1 MPRLRVVRSRILIL
15 AAAVTIVA
23 VTAVVAYRSIGRA
36 QIPSFMEQAC
46 GLPDAWLE
54 RIQRGF
60 YEPRSGQISL
70 LPETPGYMASG
81 GDGWSHSGPW
91 PYLQDV
97 PLVFYGPGAI
107 AEGVE
112 VSRPVTMADVAPTIA
127 TLLRGTVTD
136 ADGRSLPEVGR
147 LEELVTGPP
156 LKLIVAIVWDG
167 GGWNTLDLWDDS
179 WPNLRRMMSTGVS
192 FSAATVGSSP
202 SVTPSVHSTLGTGV
216 YPSTHGITGVPV
228 RDESGVVV
236 DSFLEGESARFLAV
250 RTIAERWDEQTG
262 NEALVAMIG
271 YEPWH
276 LGMIGRGAEAPS
288 GDKDHAVWLTEATEW
303 VTNPDHYSVP
313 SAVHDA
319 EGPEADLDA
328 LDATDGAADG
338 QWRRVPLDDP
348 TRREETPAFVAH
360 HGRVL
365 EHLIADDGYGDD
377 RVTDLIFTNFKQI
390 DRIGHYYN
398 MASAEVRDN
407 VAASDEVLGDFLQAL
422 EDEVGRGRFVV
433 VLTADHGQQPD
444 EAAIDGYGIDPNEVE
459 LDIDAHFGGHIARAV
474 WPTEVFLLED
484 EMDRLGVSVEDVAR
498 FLADYRVR
506 DNATS
511 PSHRAEGAGRFEPA
525 DRLFEMAIPAA
536 MLPEMDCS
544 AR

>member
-1 MPRLRVVRSRILIL
+1 MQVVRNRIVTV
-15 AAAVTIVA
+15 AAVASLVA
-23 VTAVVAYRSIGRA
+23 VTALIAYRSIERSETVG
-36 QIPSFMEQAC
+36 FTEQAC
-46 GLPDAWLE
+46 GLPRAWLE
-54 RIQRGF
+54 RIQRGY

-70 LPETPGYMASG
+70 LPQTPAYMASG

-97 PLVFYGPGAI
+97 PLVFYGPGVIDA
-107 AEGVE
+107 GVE
-112 VSRPVTMADVAPTIA
+112 VTRPVTVADVAPTIA

-136 ADGRSLPEVGR
+136 GDGRSLPEVAV
-147 LEELVTGPP
+147 LENVVTRPK
-156 LKLIVAIVWDG
+156 LKLIVTIVWDG
-167 GGWNTLDLWDDS
+167 GGWNTLDQWADP
-179 WPNLRRMMSTGVS
+179 WPNLRRMMNEGVS
-192 FSAATVGSSP
+192 FTSATDGSSP
-202 SVTPSVHSTLGTGV
+202 SVTPAVHSTLGTGTF
-216 YPSTHGITGVPV
+216 PSTHGITGVPV
-228 RDESGVVV
+228 RDEQGVVV
-236 DSFLEGESARFLAV
+236 DSFLNGESARFLLS

-276 LGMIGRGAEAPS
+276 LGMIGQGAEAPG
-288 GDKDHAVWLTEATEW
+288 GDKDHAAWLTKQTEW
-303 VTNPDHYSVP
+303 VTNPDHYSMP
-313 SAVHDA
+313 SAVRPAAGPDA
-319 EGPEADLDA
+319 DIDA
-328 LDATDGAADG
+328 VDASDGEADG

-365 EHLIADDGYGDD
+365 EDLIANDGYGADG
-377 RVTDLIFTNFKQI
+377 VTDLIFTNFKQI

-398 MASAEVRDN
+398 MDSEEVRDN
-407 VAASDEVLGDFLQAL
+407 VAASDVVLGELLAYL
-422 EDEVGRGRFVV
+422 ETEVGHGRYAV

-444 EAAIDGYGIDPNEVE
+444 EAAVDGYGIDPNEVE
-459 LDIDAHFGGHIARAV
+459 LDIDARFGGRIARAV

-484 EMDRLGVSVEDVAR
+484 EMTRLGVTVEDVAG
-498 FLADYRVR
+498 FLADYRLR

-511 PSHRAEGAGRFEPA
+511 PAQADGAGRFEPA

-536 MLPEMDCS
+536 MLPGLDCS

>member
-1 MPRLRVVRSRILIL
+1 MRVIHSRILIV
-15 AAAVTIVA
+15 AAAATIVA
-23 VTAVVAYRSIGRA
+23 VTAVVAYRSIGRSE
-36 QIPSFMEQAC
+36 IPSFTEQAC
-46 GLPDAWLE
+46 SLPDAWLE

-70 LPETPGYMASG
+70 LPETPAYMASG

-127 TLLRGTVTD
+127 TMLRGTITD
-136 ADGRSLPEVGR
+136 SDGRSLPEVGR

-156 LKLIVAIVWDG
+156 LKLIVTIVWDG

-179 WPNLRRMMSTGVS
+179 WPNLRRMMDAGVS

-228 RDESGVVV
+228 RDGSGVVV
-236 DSFLEGESARFLAV
+236 DSFLEGESARFLEA

-276 LGMIGRGAEAPS
+276 LGMIGRGAEVPS
-288 GDKDHAVWLTEATEW
+288 GDKDHAAWLTEETEW

-319 EGPEADLDA
+319 EPPEAGFDA
-328 LDATDGAADG
+328 LDITDGAADG

-365 EHLIADDGYGDD
+365 EHLIADDGYGSDG
-377 RVTDLIFTNFKQI
+377 VADLIFTNFKQI
-390 DRIGHYYN
+390 DRVAHYYN
-398 MASAEVRDN
+398 MAAPEVEEVMRATDEALGSLLEELDRLVGKEEYV
-407 VAASDEVLGDFLQAL
+407 VAV
-422 EDEVGRGRFVV
+422 
-433 VLTADHGQQPD
+433 TADHGMQPD
-444 EAAIDGYGIDPNEVE
+444 VAELDSYEIDPNELE
-459 LDIDAHFGGHIARAV
+459 RDLLAEFGPVVRAV
-474 WPTEVFLLED
+474 WPTEAFVLED
-484 EMDRLGVSVEDVAR
+484 EMDQRGVTLEEIAEFIASYTVRENTGSRAARVLGSGDFSASDRVFELAAPARLLEE
-498 FLADYRVR
+498 VR
-506 DNATS
+506 
-511 PSHRAEGAGRFEPA
+511 
-525 DRLFEMAIPAA
+525 
-536 MLPEMDCS
+536 C
-544 AR
+544 

>member
-1 MPRLRVVRSRILIL
+1 MRVIRSRVIGVAAL
-15 AAAVTIVA
+15 ATIVA
-23 VTAVVAYRSIGRA
+23 ATAVVAYRSIERSEIA
-36 QIPSFMEQAC
+36 SFTEQAC
-46 GLPDAWLE
+46 GLPLAWLE

-70 LPETPGYMASG
+70 LPETPAYMASG

-107 AEGVE
+107 EEGVE

-127 TLLRGTVTD
+127 TLLRGTVTHV
-136 ADGRSLPEVGR
+136 DGRLLPEVGR

-156 LKLIVAIVWDG
+156 LKLIVTIVWDG

-179 WPNLRRMMSTGVS
+179 WPNLRRMMSAGVN
-192 FSAATVGSSP
+192 FTEATVGSSP

-228 RDESGVVV
+228 RDESGAVV
-236 DSFLEGESARFLAV
+236 DSFLEGESARFLQT
-250 RTIAERWDEQTG
+250 RTIAERWDEQTD

-276 LGMIGRGAEAPS
+276 LGMIGQGAEAPP
-288 GDKDHAVWLTEATEW
+288 GDKDHAVWLTEETEW
-303 VTNPDHYSVP
+303 VTNADHYSVP
-313 SAVHDA
+313 SAVDAA
-319 EGPEADLDA
+319 EGPEVDFDELD
-328 LDATDGAADG
+328 TSDGAADG

-365 EHLIADDGYGDD
+365 EHLIADDGYGEDAI
-377 RVTDLIFTNFKQI
+377 TDLIFTNFKQI

-398 MASAEVRDN
+398 MASDEVRDN
-407 VAASDEVLGDFLQAL
+407 VAASDDVLGDFLRFL
-422 EDEVGRGRFVV
+422 EDEVGHGRYVV

-444 EAAIDGYGIDPNEVE
+444 ETAVDGYGIDPNEVE
-459 LDIDAHFGGHIARAV
+459 RDIDAHFGGHIARAV
-474 WPTEVFLLED
+474 WPTEVFLLEA
-484 EMDRLGVSVEDVAR
+484 EMNRLDVSAEDVAR
-498 FLADYRVR
+498 FLADYRLR

-511 PSHRAEGAGRFEPA
+511 PSHRAEGAGRFEPT

-536 MLPEMDCS
+536 MLPEIDCS